1 MKHFKLTSESKVNAF
16 GITLFRLE
24 LTIDCK
30 WGKKGEKG
38 GWIESEE
45 KNLSGNAW
53 VYGDAE
59 VYGNARVYGDA
70 WVYGNARV
78 YGDAWV
84 YGDAEVYGNAWVYG
98 NARVFGDA
106 WVYGNARVYGDAWVY
121 GNARVFGDA
130 WEKSPLQIQGTKHF
144 VCECKKGYLIIGCKE
159 FTFEYWKENFKS
171 IGESNNYT
179 EKEIIEYSL
188 YIDLAISLS
197 KL

>member
-59 VYGNARVYGDA
+59 VYGN
-70 WVYGNARV
+70 
-78 YGDAWV
+78 
-84 YGDAEVYGNAWVYG
+84 
-98 NARVFGDA
+98 
-106 WVYGNARVYGDAWVY
+106 AWVY